1 MTNQYIER
9 EAAKHELLSEA
20 VCMNHPEYLMKDDAL
35 HVIDSIPAADVV
47 EVVRCKNCRYFWQYS
62 EKHAQEV
69 EHADGD
75 CFIKVLNSEEMQPY
89 SCKYDDYCSYGERR
103 DSND

>member
-9 EAAKHELLSEA
+9 EAAKRELLSWA
-20 VCMNHPEYLMKDDAL
+20 VCMNHPEYLMRDDAL

-47 EVVRCKNCRYFWQYS
+47 EVVRCK
-62 EKHAQEV
+62 
-69 EHADGD
+69 D
-75 CFIKVLNSEEMQPY
+75 
-89 SCKYDDYCSYGERR
+89 CKYWQDNNDGYPHQECRWGNYETPDPNDYCSYGSRR